1 MENDAHGQY
10 LEDVQKRIMN
20 LSDEEKTML
29 IEFKRT
35 PEANLVAKIVGP
47 DIAGLGGVEVD
58 QFEEAITREPQP
70 QQQQQ
75 EMPTPPGLGMR
86 RPQ

>member
-20 LSDEEKTML
+20 LSDEEKAML

-47 DIAGLGGVEVD
+47 DVAGLGGVEVD
-58 QFEEAITREPQP
+58 QFAEATNKEPQP
-70 QQQQQ
+70 QQQ

>member
-47 DIAGLGGVEVD
+47 DVAGLGGVEVD
-58 QFEEAITREPQP
+58 QFAEATNREPQP
-70 QQQQQ
+70 QRQ
-75 EMPTPPGLGMR
+75 EMPPPPGLGMR

>member
-20 LSDEEKTML
+20 LSDEEKAML

-47 DIAGLGGVEVD
+47 DVAGLGGVEVD
-58 QFEEAITREPQP
+58 QFAEATNREPQP
-70 QQQQQ
+70 QQQR
-75 EMPTPPGLGMR
+75 MPTPPELGMR

>member
-20 LSDEEKTML
+20 LSDEEKAML

-47 DIAGLGGVEVD
+47 DVAGLGGVEVD
-58 QFEEAITREPQP
+58 QFQDAITRESQP
-70 QQQQQ
+70 QQQQ

>member
-29 IEFKRT
+29 IEFRRT

-47 DIAGLGGVEVD
+47 DVAGLGGVEVD
-58 QFEEAITREPQP
+58 QFAEATNIEPQP
-70 QQQQQ
+70 QQQ

>member
-47 DIAGLGGVEVD
+47 DVAGLGGVEVD
-58 QFEEAITREPQP
+58 QFAEATNKEPQP
-70 QQQQQ
+70 QQQ

-86 RPQ
+86 PQR

>member
-1 MENDAHGQY
+1 
-10 LEDVQKRIMN
+10 MN
-20 LSDEEKTML
+20 LSDEEKAML

-47 DIAGLGGVEVD
+47 DVAGLGGVEVD
-58 QFEEAITREPQP
+58 QFAEATNREPQP
-70 QQQQQ
+70 QQQ

>member
-1 MENDAHGQY
+1 MENDAYGQY

-29 IEFKRT
+29 IKFKRT

-58 QFEEAITREPQP
+58 QFAEAITREPQP
-70 QQQQQ
+70 Q

>member
-1 MENDAHGQY
+1 MENDAHSQY

-47 DIAGLGGVEVD
+47 DVAGLGGVEVD
-58 QFEEAITREPQP
+58 QFAEATNREPQP
-70 QQQQQ
+70 QQQ

>member
-1 MENDAHGQY
+1 MENDAYGQY

-47 DIAGLGGVEVD
+47 DVAGLGGVEVD
-58 QFEEAITREPQP
+58 QFENAITRESQP
-70 QQQQQ
+70 QQRQ

>member
-1 MENDAHGQY
+1 MEKDAHSQY

-35 PEANLVAKIVGP
+35 PEANLIAKIVGP
-47 DIAGLGGVEVD
+47 DVAGLGGVEVD
-58 QFEEAITREPQP
+58 QFEDAITRESQP
-70 QQQQQ
+70 QQRQ

>member
-29 IEFKRT
+29 IEFRRT

-47 DIAGLGGVEVD
+47 DVAGLGGVEVD
-58 QFEEAITREPQP
+58 QFAEATNKEPQP
-70 QQQQQ
+70 QQQ